1 MILNPDLYVKAVMTF
16 PTYGKY
22 SCYFQMFDYEEIK
35 SDPFIVDLVQHI

>member
-16 PTYGKY
+16 PTYGTY